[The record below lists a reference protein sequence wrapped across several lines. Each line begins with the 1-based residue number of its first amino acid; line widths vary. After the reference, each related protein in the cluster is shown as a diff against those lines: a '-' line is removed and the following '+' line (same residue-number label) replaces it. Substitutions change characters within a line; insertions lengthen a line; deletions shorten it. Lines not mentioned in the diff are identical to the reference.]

1 MYEQIVQYVWDFIP
15 LLCILIFHKINFKE
29 SSKPTKKL
37 QIKFM
42 TTDEELQNRK
52 IEVFV
57 SQLIDETVE
66 NVSSDLN
73 EQKIRKEIYE
83 SYSSRHQLS
92 RVSLV
97 SESEQ

>member
-1 MYEQIVQYVWDFIP
+1 
-15 LLCILIFHKINFKE
+15 
-29 SSKPTKKL
+29 
-37 QIKFM
+37 M

-83 SYSSRHQLS
+83 SFSSRHQLS
-92 RVSLV
+92 RVSLA
-97 SESEQ
+97 SESEQQTERPSS